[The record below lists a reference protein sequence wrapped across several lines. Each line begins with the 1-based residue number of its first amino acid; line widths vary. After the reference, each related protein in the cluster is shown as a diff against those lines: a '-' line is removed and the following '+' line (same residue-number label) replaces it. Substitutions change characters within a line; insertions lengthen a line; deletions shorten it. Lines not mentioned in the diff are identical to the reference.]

1 MRGVYVCVYAEC
13 AALCSRGRK
22 SQDDGDFKTQLQLVR
37 KPAIVCFCFP
47 PFTLYIVS
55 ATSYWLFAA
64 LCLQMV
70 THCMRW
76 SSGGTRGCCI
86 CMWSTLRA
94 ANNARFLKESCSGW
108 LSSGG
113 TRFMQRD
120 CSGRGRASRS
130 HKRGSGVEGG
140 ECQRRGGDSAGS
152 GNSTL
157 SDGCNWQNPEY
168 RGMLGQQQTP
178 KWKNTTTKTWGNV
191 NEKG

>member
-1 MRGVYVCVYAEC
+1 MCSSVQQRKEVTRWWGFQNSAAAGEEACHCMFLFSPLYTVHCLCYFLL
-13 AALCSRGRK
+13 ALCSSLLTKGN
-22 SQDDGDFKTQLQLVR
+22 
-37 KPAIVCFCFP
+37 
-47 PFTLYIVS
+47 TLH
-55 ATSYWLFAA
+55 A
-64 LCLQMV
+64 LIIWGNSRQR
-70 THCMRW
+70 T
-76 SSGGTRGCCI
+76 GCCI
-86 CMWSTLRA
+86 CLWSTLRA
-94 ANNARFLKESCSGW
+94 ANNARFLKQSCSGW

-130 HKRGSGVEGG
+130 HKRGSRVEGG

-191 NEKG
+191 KEKG